1 MQNVNAKPNKK
12 FRTIGAILSL
22 EKLNN
27 SAMGNPRYF
36 LVIDTAHG
44 VIHGKTKADVMW
56 TYAMPKEDSLCN
68 VVFHITKTGNIVFD
82 DISAMR

>member
-1 MQNVNAKPNKK
+1 MQNVNTKHNKK
-12 FRTIGAILSL
+12 FSTIGAFLSL

-27 SAMGNPRYF
+27 SVTGNPRYF

-44 VIHGKTKADVMW
+44 VIHGKTKSDVMW
-56 TYAMPKEDSLCN
+56 AYAMPKEDTLCN

-82 DISAMR
+82 DISVMK